1 MFQHVNA
8 FSGFTLIEMNNST
21 LTTIQMT
28 FFIPIKHK
36 FWGLYSQYRLDYHH
50 KWFIQLVLF
59 LFSLMSFFN
68 KLFNRSL
75 C

>member
-28 FFIPIKHK
+28 F
-36 FWGLYSQYRLDYHH
+36 LYPLNINFGVYIHNIG
-50 KWFIQLVLF
+50 WIIITNG
-59 LFSLMSFFN
+59 SFN
-68 KLFNRSL
+68 
-75 C
+75 